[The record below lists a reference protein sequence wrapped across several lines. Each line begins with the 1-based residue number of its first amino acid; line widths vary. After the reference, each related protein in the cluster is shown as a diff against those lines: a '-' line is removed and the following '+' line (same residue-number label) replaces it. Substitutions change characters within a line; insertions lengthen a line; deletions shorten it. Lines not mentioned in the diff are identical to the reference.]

1 LGCIRILGKGSGWAW
16 EKGAG
21 FPLHPS
27 LGSSH
32 LFVHKVRRAHIQ
44 SMVVTHYV
52 NIALLLDNQLTATC
66 FHCINKQSIFVHLS
80 IRPIPHRHQA
90 SHNRIDPNV
99 DSISLLLSHPHST
112 MRTKVAQVLPL
123 ARLSGNHPSWM
134 TKQRTAPSFNPTQSS
149 LKSYHVTVVPSATRK
164 PGIFF
169 PLVYNKAAVLGRFFL
184 LLPLFS
190 VSYFFPPFPMPLSQL
205 PFLFAWLWFIAFSD
219 SHSTCL
225 CTILYQ
231 NCFALDNYPQGKQ
244 IFYVK

>member
-1 LGCIRILGKGSGWAW
+1 LECIRILGKGSGWAW

-90 SHNRIDPNV
+90 SHNRIDPNCRQY
-99 DSISLLLSHPHST
+99 ILTLISHPHPT

-123 ARLSGNHPSWM
+123 ARLSGNHPCCWV

-149 LKSYHVTVVPSATRK
+149 LKSYHVIVVPSATRK
-164 PGIFF
+164 PEI
-169 PLVYNKAAVLGRFFL
+169 FFL
-184 LLPLFS
+184 LCITKPLFLD
-190 VSYFFPPFPMPLSQL
+190 VSSSCFPCLPYHISFPPFPMPLSPL
-205 PFLFAWLWFIAFSD
+205 PFLFAWLIAFSD
-219 SHSTCL
+219 SQSTCL

-231 NCFALDNYPQGKQ
+231 NCFALDDYPQGKQ
-244 IFYVK
+244 ILYVK